1 MKILLSLIA
10 ANIPTALFCIG
21 GIYLIT
27 KRHPAPGWVLLI
39 GAMIGA
45 RTYETRKEKK

>member
-1 MKILLSLIA
+1 MKILLLLIA

-27 KRHPAPGWVLLI
+27 KGHPAPGWVLLI
-39 GAMIGA
+39 GAIINA
-45 RTYETRKEKK
+45 RSYKTKEDK